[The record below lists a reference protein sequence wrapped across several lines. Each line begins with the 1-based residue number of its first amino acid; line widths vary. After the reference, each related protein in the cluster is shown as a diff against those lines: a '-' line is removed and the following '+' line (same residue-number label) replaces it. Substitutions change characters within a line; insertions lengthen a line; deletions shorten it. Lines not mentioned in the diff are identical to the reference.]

1 MRGVIERELGSTRS
15 AVESASA
22 ERTIEYETNE
32 GVIKEKTTVNYKV
45 DSGNVI
51 DKTIEEVR
59 NSEYIKKAGSTAKT
73 AASVLI
79 KISIT
84 FAIIGAVLFFVGVLS
99 GIIH

>member
-1 MRGVIERELGSTRS
+1 MKDVIERELGNTRS

-22 ERTIEYETNE
+22 ERTVEYESNE
-32 GVIKEKTTVNYKV
+32 GVVKEKTTVNYKV

-59 NSEYIKKAGSTAKT
+59 NSEYIKKAGSTAKKG
-73 AASVLI
+73 ASALV

-84 FAIIGAVLFFVGVLS
+84 FAIIGTVLFFAGVLS